1 MSKRIPDEELTPE
14 QLAKREKRR
23 RYLAANRERIKA
35 QRHDY
40 YLRNAEKI
48 RARVRL
54 KMRAMSTEERRI
66 KDKKYQEK
74 HSEEIRA
81 RKRQQYFCS
90 VEIDMD
96 GYAEMSMMPWI
107 KSTSIRHFK

>member
-74 HSEEIRA
+74 HNNCKLIF
-81 RKRQQYFCS
+81 FCTRIS
-90 VEIDMD
+90 KI
-96 GYAEMSMMPWI
+96 I
-107 KSTSIRHFK
+107 KLTISTK